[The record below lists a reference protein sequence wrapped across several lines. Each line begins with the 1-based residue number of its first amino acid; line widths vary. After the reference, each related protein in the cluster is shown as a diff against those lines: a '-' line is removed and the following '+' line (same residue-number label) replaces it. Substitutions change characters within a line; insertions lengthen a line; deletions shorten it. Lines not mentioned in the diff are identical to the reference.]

1 MGAPSIVLPAGFAP
15 VQSYPALAEDFE
27 FTGST
32 LPADWSAG
40 IWNYGYQATQY
51 QSSQVTMTGSS
62 AALTAIKQTSP
73 EGYPYES
80 GWVSTAGAYSL
91 QYGVI
96 DFRAEMPAGQG
107 LWSGLWLTQAQGSNP
122 WGELDVTEMLLG
134 NTHTVYGS
142 AHGWAPSPLWGETQ
156 AMTLAGDAS
165 QGFHDYQ
172 LIWQPGMLTW
182 AVDGHAY
189 AQYTKAQATAA
200 GYPWPFD
207 SAPEYLVAN
216 LAVAAA
222 SEWGGAPNNTTTF
235 PATMQVQSVKVWQ

>member
-1 MGAPSIVLPAGFAP
+1 
-15 VQSYPALAEDFE
+15 
-27 FTGST
+27 
-32 LPADWSAG
+32 
-40 IWNYGYQATQY
+40 
-51 QSSQVTMTGSS
+51 MTGSS
-62 AALTAIKQTSP
+62 AALTAIRQASP

-80 GWVSTAGAYSL
+80 GWVSTAGSYSL

-107 LWSGLWLTQAQGSNP
+107 LWPGLWLTQAQGSNP

-156 AMTLAGDAS
+156 TMSLGGDAS

-200 GYPWPFD
+200 GYTWPFD

-216 LAVAAA
+216 LAVAATG
-222 SEWGGAPNNTTTF
+222 EWGGAPTNTTTF
-235 PATMQVQSVKVWQ
+235 PATMQIQSVKIWE